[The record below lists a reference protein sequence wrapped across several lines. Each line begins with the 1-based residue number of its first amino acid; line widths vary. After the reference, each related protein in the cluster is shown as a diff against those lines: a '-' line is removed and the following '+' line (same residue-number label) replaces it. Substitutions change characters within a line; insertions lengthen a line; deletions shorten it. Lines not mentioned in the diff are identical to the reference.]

1 MADQKVY
8 SFKAVGEKLRDW
20 RQTRR
25 LDTKVELPIGIKTP
39 MQLGDGRNGLFT
51 MNWDIDSVIADNL
64 KNLLLTNHGDRLGM
78 YDFGA
83 NLQELVTELGSEDF
97 DNEAIFRIQQTVN
110 KYMSYLT
117 LETFET
123 STDHGV
129 ATSGLAA
136 VAIKVTYSVPKLGIS
151 NKGIIV
157 TLYAIG

>member
-8 SFKAVGEKLRDW
+8 SFKAVGEKLKDW
-20 RQTRR
+20 RKTRR
-25 LDTKVELPIGIKTP
+25 LDTSTQMPIGIKTP
-39 MQLGDGRNGLFT
+39 LELGSGKDGLFN
-51 MNWDIDSVIADNL
+51 MNWDIGSVVADNL

-83 NLQELVTELGSEDF
+83 NLQELVMELGSEDF
-97 DNEAIFRIQQTVN
+97 DTEAIFRIQQAVN
-110 KYMSYLT
+110 KYMPYVT
-117 LETFET
+117 LDTFET
-123 STDHGV
+123 STDHGA

-136 VAIKVTYSVPKLGIS
+136 VAIKVMYSVPKLAIS